1 MNEPPAQPVFNTARL
16 ILRPLAES
24 DAEGLHEC
32 YGDAGAMRYWDLP
45 PSRDVAETARRI
57 KQSLNVPAHWHAAWA
72 VLARGDAP
80 GGGRLVGMI
89 NYHHR
94 EPWNRRLEIGYILA
108 PPHWRRGYMSEAM
121 GVFLRHVFEGLGSHR
136 VELTI
141 EPGNAASIGLAE
153 HLGFTRET
161 GVLRDRLCVA
171 GEYRS
176 VLLYALLEP
185 EWRARG
191 AG

>member
-1 MNEPPAQPVFNTARL
+1 MSEPPVQPVLNTARL

-24 DAEGLHEC
+24 DAEGLHAC

-57 KQSLNVPAHWHAAWA
+57 KQSLNVPTQWHAAWA
-72 VLARGDAP
+72 VVARADA
-80 GGGRLVGMI
+80 RLIGML

-94 EPWNRRLEIGYILA
+94 EPWNRRLEIGYIIA
-108 PPHWRRGYMSEAM
+108 RAHWRRGYMAEAM
-121 GVFLRHVFEGLGSHR
+121 HAFLRYVFDGLGTHR
-136 VELTI
+136 AELTI

-153 HLGFTRET
+153 HLGFTCET
-161 GVLRDRLCVA
+161 GLLRDRLCVA

-176 VLLYALLEP
+176 VRLYALLEP
-185 EWRARG
+185 EWRAG
-191 AG
+191 GG